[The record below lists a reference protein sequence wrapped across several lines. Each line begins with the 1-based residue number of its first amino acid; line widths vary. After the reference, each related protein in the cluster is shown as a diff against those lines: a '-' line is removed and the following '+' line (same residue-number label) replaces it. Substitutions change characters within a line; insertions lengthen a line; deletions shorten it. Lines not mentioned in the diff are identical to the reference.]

1 MIKIKKMKKL
11 FLVCACTLLSIT
23 IFAQSTDLEKFKT
36 FYKIKDSVT
45 SFDPLKEIIDCGF
58 RQLTANPLDAQ
69 NASVV
74 TTLTSN
80 TSTGLKVFRD
90 RIQYGA
96 QWATHVEQELA
107 KKLND
112 KTLSV
117 EAKAAFE
124 LVKVVLAMN
133 TLPVTAMLTPQH
145 FYDIRKKFDTVYKIY
160 PSLPYMLPF
169 EEKFDMMSYNFLTR
183 DERIKSYK
191 LRANFKNEQV
201 SNNYKEIYKEH
212 NEPFEM
218 SFTSFSGKKVDLKNL
233 KGKVVLVDF
242 WATWC
247 GPCVAEMPHVK
258 EVYKKYHERGFEVI
272 GISLDDNETRLKEY
286 LTKNE
291 IPWEQFFDGKGWK
304 NELAVK
310 HGITGVPT
318 AYLLDRNGVIYT
330 KQGRAE
336 ELDEAMK
343 ELFDKK

>member
-1 MIKIKKMKKL
+1 MKKL
-11 FLVCACTLLSIT
+11 FLVSACTILSLSL
-23 IFAQSTDLEKFKT
+23 FAQSTDLEKFKT
-36 FYKIKDSVT
+36 FYQIKNSVT
-45 SFDPLKEIIDCGF
+45 SFEPLKEIIDCGF
-58 RQLTANPLDAQ
+58 RQLTANPLDEK
-69 NASVV
+69 NGDVV
-74 TTLTSN
+74 SILTSN

-90 RIQYGA
+90 KMEYGA
-96 QWATHVEQELA
+96 QWAQHVEKELD
-107 KKLND
+107 KKLADN
-112 KTLSV
+112 TLSV

-133 TLPVTAMLTPQH
+133 TLPVTASLTPQH
-145 FYDIRKKFDTVYKIY
+145 FYDIRKKFDAVYNIY

-169 EEKFDMMSYNFLTR
+169 EEKFDMMSYKFLTR
-183 DERIKSYK
+183 DERVKAYQS
-191 LRANFKNEQV
+191 RANLKNEQV
-201 SNNYKEIYKEH
+201 GAFYKKIYKEH
-212 NEPFEM
+212 SEPFEM
-218 SFTSFSGKKVDLKNL
+218 AFTSFSGKKVDLKKL

-258 EVYKKYHERGFEVI
+258 EVYKKYHKLGFEVV
-272 GISLDDNETRLKEY
+272 GISLDDNAQRLKDY

-310 HGITGVPT
+310 HKITGVPA
-318 AYLLDRNGVIYT
+318 AYLLDRDGVIYT

-343 ELFDKK
+343 ELFEKK